1 MSAGDSTQQRIAAQV
16 NAFKVA
22 AIQMASGPNVAGN
35 LMSTAAT
42 LLASSASGISVGL
55 GPLDVV
61 GPNGLKVRIEKW
73 KLELE
78 VEIERRLE
86 EHKSQYGVVP
96 FLNLHPFKK
105 AEKEKEKEKGEF
117 KSKMDEKM
125 KKASENNFRDY
136 LDDKLREWNEKA
148 LQNELRKNRGPDL
161 PPYKLI
167 DPDSVFL

>member
-1 MSAGDSTQQRIAAQV
+1 MLLFAA
-16 NAFKVA
+16 AVA
-22 AIQMASGPNVAGN
+22 SPSHLIS
-35 LMSTAAT
+35 SAAT
-42 LLASSASGISVGL
+42 SASYATSASAFLASSASGISVGL